1 MNSFIENFTQKCI
14 QKPRLIFLIDGLGAF
29 VSLASMLLLYKFL
42 PTHFTLSFEIRRTL
56 LSLIMTLIL
65 FDVFLY
71 IKRNPKHL
79 NIIIFL
85 NLFYVVKTVSIFITE
100 YEHITTV
107 ENAYYSIEIL
117 VLIAVIALE
126 NHIFRAYKNQSAG

>member
-42 PTHFTLSFEIRRTL
+42 PTHFTLPFEIRKNL
-56 LSLIMTLIL
+56 LGLIIALIL

-71 IKRNPKHL
+71 SK
-79 NIIIFL
+79 
-85 NLFYVVKTVSIFITE
+85 
-100 YEHITTV
+100 
-107 ENAYYSIEIL
+107 
-117 VLIAVIALE
+117 
-126 NHIFRAYKNQSAG
+126 